1 MHAGETLKG
10 GRGVLIGLRDRVK
23 EVGGGGGAAETDRK
37 GTRGWARDSKTKGV
51 GRGLHTHRTSFLL
64 LGHTL

>member
-1 MHAGETLKG
+1 MNVKG
-10 GRGVLIGLRDRVK
+10 REGGADRIRDRVM
-23 EVGGGGGAAETDRK
+23 EGRGGEGGGAAETDRK
-37 GTRGWARDSKTKGV
+37 GARGWARDSKTKGL